1 MVDKMPAKPRPVA
14 ETRLDSFL
22 RAQGIRP
29 SHLAHEAGVSRQ
41 HLYRLRMGTMEPT
54 RHMMILLATAA
65 RRILGR
71 KVEVSEMFDL
81 E

>member
-1 MVDKMPAKPRPVA
+1 M
-14 ETRLDSFL
+14 
-22 RAQGIRP
+22 
-29 SHLAHEAGVSRQ
+29 
-41 HLYRLRMGTMEPT
+41 RLRRGTADPT
-54 RHMMILLATAA
+54 LQMMILLATAA